1 MFQVYNANNA
11 VVAGPLTNAPVGVTN
26 GLFTV
31 MLDFGAGVFNGG
43 AISLEIGVRTNGATS
58 AYIVL
63 SPRQTLTSVPYAIQS
78 LNASNAAALTT
89 PLPATNLVGTIPN
102 SLLSPSVAILT
113 NNMVFSG
120 SVTATNFT
128 GNGAKLTG
136 VNAAT
141 AGTAT
146 AAQTATNWLGSYN
159 RIFFVATN
167 GNNATAVMG
176 DSSHP
181 FAPVFSTTSG
191 VCSLATNAGDC
202 ICLLPGSYIWPST
215 AGIPVWGDTTFR
227 GASRSSVIIVCT
239 NPLPFN
245 GLNSATSTFA
255 PQGDNAHIRSLT
267 WLVQP
272 ASAYGSFLFG
282 QQSAPTSWKG
292 VTVEDCDLLA
302 GVDVFYWSY
311 QDPSGFRGA
320 IVENCYIHST
330 WDFAAFNNAGGGYL
344 TSINNTYFASEEN
357 GPAEFRVYGI
367 CFSDYGSRFYG
378 FHTWQTPTTIIA
390 AFGNSGAG
398 GKISVALHGSQFY
411 VTNAAWPLFN
421 GDSSSAVAGDYMDML
436 NFREYSLSPDRGFTY
451 NNYTNYAYTYTYGS
465 SNLFYIYGG
474 TKQGVTNNTY
484 LAVGA
489 LSTNWCSAELEWT
502 NVKDSRFVL
511 AMNSPAGIRLLGAA
525 PPIPLTLESNG
536 VILWDATVSGNGC
549 GNPFVDNISSFQF
562 SDTQSGA
569 GTVPH
574 ITLGTNSIRTNL
586 TIYSAPE
593 LSASIRFPVVSI
605 GPVGVTNGASAM
617 WNSNGFTYLRHFQIG
632 AVTNSDI
639 LISSPERLPPASMD

>member
-1 MFQVYNANNA
+1 M
-11 VVAGPLTNAPVGVTN
+11 VAGPLTNAPVGVTN

-31 MLDFGAGVFNGG
+31 TLNFGASVFNGG
-43 AISLEIGVRTNGATS
+43 ALSLEIGVRTNGATS
-58 AYIVL
+58 AYNVL

-78 LNASNAAALTT
+78 LNASNAVVLTA

-102 SLLSPSVAILT
+102 SLLSPNVAVLT
-113 NNMVFSG
+113 NNVTFSG
-120 SVTATNFT
+120 NVTASNFT
-128 GNGAKLTG
+128 GNGAGLAG

-141 AGTAT
+141 AGMAT

-167 GNNATAVMG
+167 GKQCNG
-176 DSSHP
+176 SYGRQFSSICSGSLKS
-181 FAPVFSTTSG
+181 ASG
-191 VCSLATNAGDC
+191 VCSLKNAMLEIVFASCREVIFGPQR
-202 ICLLPGSYIWPST
+202 LEFPF
-215 AGIPVWGDTTFR
+215 WGDTTFR

-267 WLVQP
+267 WSVQP
-272 ASAYGSFLFG
+272 ASAYGSFYSG

-292 VTVEDCDLLA
+292 VTVEDRDLLA

-357 GPAEFRVYGI
+357 GPEFRVYGI

-484 LAVGA
+484 LAVQA

-593 LSASIRFPVVSI
+593 LSASIRFPVVLI

-617 WNSNGFTYLRHFQIG
+617 WNSNGFTYLRHSQIG

-639 LISSPERLPPASMD
+639 LISSPGTSATSINGL